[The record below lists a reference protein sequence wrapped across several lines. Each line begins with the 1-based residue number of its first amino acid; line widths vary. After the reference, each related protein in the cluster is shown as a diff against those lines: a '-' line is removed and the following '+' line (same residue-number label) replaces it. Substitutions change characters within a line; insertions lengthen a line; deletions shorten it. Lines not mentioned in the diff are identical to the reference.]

1 MATLTD
7 VYVNVIK
14 HGEHVL
20 VAACDVTML
29 GKTLKHGAL
38 TFEVKKSF
46 YGDKQVKLEE
56 AINLIRYSTSANLVG
71 HNIVN
76 EALKE
81 RLVHPNAVM
90 LISGVPHAQ
99 LVKL

>member
-1 MATLTD
+1 MTD

-14 HGEHVL
+14 HGEHML
-20 VAACDVTML
+20 VAVCDVTML
-29 GKTLKHGAL
+29 GKILKHGAL

-46 YGDKQVKLEE
+46 YGNKKVKLEE
-56 AINLIRYSTSANLVG
+56 AIDLIKNSTSANLVG
-71 HNIVN
+71 HDIVN

-99 LVKL
+99 LIKF

>member
-1 MATLTD
+1 MTD

-20 VAACDVTML
+20 VAACDVTIL

-46 YGDKQVKLEE
+46 YGDKKVKLEE
-56 AINLIRYSTSANLVG
+56 AIDLIKNSTSANLVG

-99 LVKL
+99 LIKF